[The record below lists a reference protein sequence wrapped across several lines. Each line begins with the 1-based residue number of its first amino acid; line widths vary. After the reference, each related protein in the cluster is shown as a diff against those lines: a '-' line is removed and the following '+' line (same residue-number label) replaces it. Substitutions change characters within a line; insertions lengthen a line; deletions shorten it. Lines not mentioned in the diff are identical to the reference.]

1 MKTAK
6 LTEKYQATIPT
17 EVRKALHLKK
27 GDRIAFDIRKDGLIV
42 LRKASPLDEE
52 WAKSVDSTLGEW
64 GAAEDED
71 AFGDL

>member
-17 EVRKALHLKK
+17 EVREVLRLKK
-27 GDRIAFDIRKDGLIV
+27 GDRVAFEVRKDGLVV

-52 WAKSVDSTLGEW
+52 WAKSTESTLSEW

>member
-6 LTEKYQATIPT
+6 LTEKYQATIPA
-17 EVRKALHLKK
+17 EIRKILKLEK
-27 GDRIAFDIRKDGLIV
+27 GDRVAFEIRKDGSVV
-42 LRKASPLDEE
+42 LRKASPLDES
-52 WAKSVDSTLGEW
+52 WAKSLESTLGEW

>member
-17 EVRKALHLKK
+17 EVREVLRLKK
-27 GDRIAFDIRKDGLIV
+27 GDRIAFEVRKDGLVV

-52 WAKSVDSTLGEW
+52 WAKSTESTLSEW

>member
-6 LTEKYQATIPT
+6 LTEKYQATIPA
-17 EVRKALHLKK
+17 EIRDVLHLKK
-27 GDRIAFDIRKDGLIV
+27 GDRVAFEVRKDGVVV

-52 WAKSVDSTLGEW
+52 WARSVESTLGEW

>member
-6 LTEKYQATIPT
+6 LTEKYQATIPS
-17 EVRKALHLKK
+17 EVREVLRLGK
-27 GDRIAFDIRKDGLIV
+27 GDRIAFEIRKDGLVV
-42 LRKASPLDEE
+42 LRRASPLDEE
-52 WAKSVDSTLGEW
+52 WANSVNSTLSEW